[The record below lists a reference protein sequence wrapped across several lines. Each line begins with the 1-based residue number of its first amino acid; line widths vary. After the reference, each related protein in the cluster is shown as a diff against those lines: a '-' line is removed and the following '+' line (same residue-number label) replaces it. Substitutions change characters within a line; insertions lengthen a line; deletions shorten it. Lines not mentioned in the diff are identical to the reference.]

1 MRNTQDQLEG
11 MKDENY
17 PSLGGGDK
25 RSEILKVRWK
35 GWKIR
40 DTQGQRE
47 RMNDQEYS
55 YLGGSGA
62 NWKYS
67 RLVGMD
73 GGLEIL
79 KVRWQGCKIGIT
91 QGQVECLQR
100 LKIHK
105 VRQMKG
111 MEDQRNTMLDG
122 KNERLGI
129 LTFRRKWCKLEI
141 LQVGWNGWRIR
152 NTEGQV
158 ARMQDR

>member
-55 YLGGSGA
+55 YQAEVVQIGNTPG
-62 NWKYS
+62 W
-67 RLVGMD
+67 
-73 GGLEIL
+73 LE
-79 KVRWQGCKIGIT
+79 W
-91 QGQVECLQR
+91 
-100 LKIHK
+100 
-105 VRQMKG
+105 
-111 MEDQRNTMLDG
+111 MEDQ
-122 KNERLGI
+122 KY
-129 LTFRRKWCKLEI
+129 
-141 LQVGWNGWRIR
+141 
-152 NTEGQV
+152 
-158 ARMQDR
+158 